1 MTIIPKFKIG
11 EIVYSI
17 TDPEQ
22 NARMITGFTVRKNG
36 LISYLV
42 TFIDCERQFED
53 FELSSEKIFR

>member
-22 NARMITGFTVRKNG
+22 NARMVTGYTIRKNG

-53 FELSSEKIFR
+53 FELTNEKIFR

>member
-22 NARMITGFTVRKNG
+22 NARMVAGYTIRKNG

>member
-1 MTIIPKFKIG
+1 MTITPKFKIG

-17 TDPEQ
+17 TNPEQ
-22 NARMITGFTVRKNG
+22 NARMVTGYTIRKNG